1 MFLMM
6 PVCVY
11 LVKKFRVNVNADEDK
26 GALLRSLLLISQNGK
41 HKGVWK
47 LRSLVHHQKLRMNV
61 NVDNDKGQTKKKV
74 REDMPEKL
82 RDKAEVGDT

>member
-61 NVDNDKGQTKKKV
+61 NVDNDKGALFRSLLLILQNAKHQGV
-74 REDMPEKL
+74 
-82 RDKAEVGDT
+82 